1 MAQRKSKTEKWLELA
16 LSEDTTRPTLLKP
29 FLSKDDK
36 NLVCCCDGHRIHVTA
51 TKNYKKEIEEN
62 EKLPT
67 NVFFYPSSG
76 FAEIITINRLD
87 FLKKFDARVS
97 LSLNDRLVAQLE
109 ELNKAQK
116 LFEEDK
122 TFHART
128 MLENEIK
135 HVAKILRAYRTPA
148 STVSLKEFTS
158 NGIDVHLNEKYLI
171 EAVSYDGIGSDN
183 LMIKVDSPLDPV
195 IFKYVDIDYA
205 ACIMPV
211 RP

>member
-16 LSEDTTRPTLLKP
+16 LSQDVTRQNLLKP
-29 FLSKDDK
+29 FISRDNE
-36 NLVCCCDGHRIHVTA
+36 NLVCCCDGHRMHVTA

-62 EKLPT
+62 EKLQT
-67 NVFFYPSSG
+67 DIFFKPSNG
-76 FAEIITINRLD
+76 FKETIAINRLD
-87 FLKKFDARVS
+87 FIKKFDARVS
-97 LSLNDRLVAQLE
+97 LGLNDRLVAQLE

-122 TFHART
+122 SFHART
-128 MLENEIK
+128 TLENEIK

-148 STVSLKEFTS
+148 STVSLKEFT
-158 NGIDVHLNEKYLI
+158 GIDVHLNEKYLI
-171 EAVSYDGIGSDN
+171 EAISYDGIGSDN

-195 IFKYVDIDYA
+195 IFKYVDIDYS

>member
-1 MAQRKSKTEKWLELA
+1 MAQRKNKTAKWLELA
-16 LSEDTTRPTLLKP
+16 LSQDVTRPTLLKP

-51 TKNYKKEIEEN
+51 TKNYYKEIEEN
-62 EKLPT
+62 EKLST

-76 FAEIITINRLD
+76 FKEIITINRLD
-87 FLKKFDARVS
+87 FIKKFDARVS
-97 LSLNDRLVAQLE
+97 LSLNDRLVTQLE

-122 TFHART
+122 NFHTRT
-128 MLENEIK
+128 TLEKEIK
-135 HVAKILRAYRTPA
+135 HTAEILRAYRKPA
-148 STVSLKEFTS
+148 STVSLKEFT
-158 NGIDVHLNEKYLI
+158 NTDVHLNERYLI

-183 LMIKVDSPLDPV
+183 IMIKVDSPLDPV